1 MNKAQRDIRRKK
13 RVLEHRMYGAA
24 GSSSGA
30 PSFGSSWEAEHAR
43 WQCARFCG

>member
-30 PSFGSSWEAEHAR
+30 AVVRLLMG
-43 WQCARFCG
+43 G